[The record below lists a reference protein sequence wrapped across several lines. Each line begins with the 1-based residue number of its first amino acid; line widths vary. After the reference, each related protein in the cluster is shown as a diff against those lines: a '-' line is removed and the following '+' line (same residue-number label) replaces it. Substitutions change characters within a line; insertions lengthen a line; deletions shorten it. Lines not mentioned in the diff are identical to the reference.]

1 MSGREAAANEVAR
14 GLGAIASGETS
25 EGFARFAAG
34 VGRHGSPIVD
44 KWPRSAKPGDMAE
57 DDDERL
63 ARLRDSLGR
72 ARATR
77 ETEGPR
83 AQADRPQ
90 PRTTDSGASLAMRA
104 GSEFVSAIIVGAAIG
119 WGLDRLLGTNPLLL
133 IVFFF
138 VGVAAGIL
146 NVIRLTSPK
155 GGGSERDS
163 RLSQPEAAD
172 KGLQRSGPGAAPDA
186 WRGGASGR
194 TNGAGEGADDE
205 D

>member
-1 MSGREAAANEVAR
+1 MRALRDSPPVLDGTEGRV
-14 GLGAIASGETS
+14 
-25 EGFARFAAG
+25 
-34 VGRHGSPIVD
+34 VD
-44 KWPRSAKPGDMAE
+44 KGPRSAKPGDMAE

-63 ARLRDSLGR
+63 ARLRDTLAR
-72 ARATR
+72 TRATR
-77 ETEGPR
+77 ETEEP
-83 AQADRPQ
+83 RPQ
-90 PRTTDSGASLAMRA
+90 ANRPDAPRGDSGASLAMRA
-104 GSEFVSAIIVGAAIG
+104 GSEFVSAVVVGAAIG

-138 VGVAAGIL
+138 IGVAAGIL

-155 GGGSERDS
+155 GGGRQHDS

-194 TNGAGEGADDE
+194 TDGAGDGEDDE